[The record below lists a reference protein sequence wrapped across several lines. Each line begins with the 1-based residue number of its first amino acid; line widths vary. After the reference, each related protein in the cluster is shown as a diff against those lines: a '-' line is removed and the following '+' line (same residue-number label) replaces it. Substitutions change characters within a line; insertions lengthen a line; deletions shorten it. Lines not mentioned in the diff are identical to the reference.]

1 MHHTKGLVL
10 ARLCDMS
17 SVPYLH
23 GKEFKNVDSNADQV
37 LLNYYRSSLSSKLL
51 EIRHIKSIIIRRVTP
66 EVFNS
71 HKKSYNN
78 IASSLNRTKSG
89 KSYKDTNNSQFS
101 EIQISKTAETI
112 PTSDNKIIQKK
123 IRKGNSSY
131 NLHKSFTSGDINGD
145 KPSSKKITRDD
156 NYLENQASILG
167 TTLFQSPEI
176 RRQHD
181 FQKINEDTFFEC
193 FYTINNFL
201 NIDRPYYI
209 SRLFPYYTEI
219 ADELEL
225 HVFSKSATINLF
237 AKNSSK
243 GWKLLKQFHTKL
255 SLLLNLGDNLDLI
268 ESKLRYLNN
277 LLLLKLSDDCYYIL
291 PNENI
296 SYETIKFLKTNY
308 MERMM
313 DKFDNFQF
321 KQRSCSYDQ
330 IMSINN
336 YSRCIHDLLHSKLF
350 LNDKIT
356 QELKKEKSLHK
367 IMDAQVTLSTSA
379 SHLNGVLE
387 SKISDNYQLKNRIIQ
402 LKKEKENL
410 KAHIMR
416 LKYPPQSNN
425 SELNFNVANETLTLQ
440 TENLKLLNLINLEK
454 SRIASLIQ
462 YIFPVKEVHGKHDF
476 SLFNTCFPSSLIPR
490 TRSLEE
496 SEHNTIIPI
505 SIVSS
510 TIIQRLTQISRPHS
524 ERLNCLIGYI
534 ALIVL
539 TIADIFNIPLR
550 YPIRELGSN
559 SYINDPI
566 SDFNNIFTEV
576 DFKNST
582 HNTNNSSYNTTKS
595 VGKSTTIYPLFI
607 CQNAT
612 LAVKFTYALLLLRK
626 DLEQL
631 YEVEGIVKIEEFNL
645 LIACKIWL
653 TCVEG
658 YADSIINNESIND
671 INVDYVEEDI
681 ETITESN
688 NIFDDNNLIDNNIK
702 TDNKNVNVSNNDKL
716 SSLLKGMSILDKNNR
731 KVSDSS
737 KFSKIFNKSIISD
750 VSNKSSISGISVDSA
765 VSNASSI
772 VNDYNQ
778 KMHSD
783 EKIKHI
789 KKHLLKGSGG
799 KM

>member
-1 MHHTKGLVL
+1 
-10 ARLCDMS
+10 MS

-23 GKEFKNVDSNADQV
+23 GKGIKSKNAD
-37 LLNYYRSSLSSKLL
+37 LNTDHNLSNYYRSSLSSKLL
-51 EIRHIKSIIIRRVTP
+51 EIRHIKSIIIKRIRP
-66 EVFNS
+66 EPCDYHKNS
-71 HKKSYNN
+71 HSNLPN
-78 IASSLNRTKSG
+78 SINRTKSE
-89 KSYKDTNNSQFS
+89 KIYESEHNSQPS
-101 EIQISKTAETI
+101 EIQLSKTLETKQK
-112 PTSDNKIIQKK
+112 SDNNITQKK
-123 IRKGNSSY
+123 IRKGNSSS
-131 NLHKSFTSGDINGD
+131 NLHKSFTSGTIHNDMANL
-145 KPSSKKITRDD
+145 KKIIKDD
-156 NYLENQASILG
+156 NYLESQTSILR
-167 TTLFQSPEI
+167 TTLFQPPEI
-176 RRQHD
+176 CRQHD

-193 FYTINNFL
+193 FYTINDFL

-225 HVFSKSATINLF
+225 HIFSKSATINLF
-237 AKNSSK
+237 VKNSSK
-243 GWKLLKQFHTKL
+243 DWNLLKQYHLKL
-255 SLLLNLGDNLDLI
+255 SLLINLGDDLDLI

-291 PNENI
+291 PNDNI
-296 SYETIKFLKTNY
+296 PYEIVKSLKINY
-308 MERMM
+308 IERMM

-330 IMSINN
+330 IMTINN
-336 YSRCIHDLLHSKLF
+336 YSRCIHDLLRAKLI

-356 QELKKEKSLHK
+356 EELKNDNSSHK
-367 IMDAQVTLSTSA
+367 IIDAQVTLSTST
-379 SHLNGVLE
+379 SHLNKALE
-387 SKISDNYQLKNRIIQ
+387 SKISDNYQLKNRILQ
-402 LKKEKENL
+402 LKKRKENL
-410 KAHIMR
+410 ETQIMK
-416 LKYPPQSNN
+416 LKYPSQPNKL
-425 SELNFNVANETLTLQ
+425 EMNFEIANETLTLQ
-440 TENLKLLNLINLEK
+440 NENIKLLYLINLEK

-462 YIFPVKEVHGKHDF
+462 YIFPMKEIQGKHDF
-476 SLFNTCFPSSLIPR
+476 SLFNTCFPSSLIPH

-524 ERLNCLIGYI
+524 ERLNSLIGYI
-534 ALIVL
+534 SLIVL
-539 TIADIFNIPLR
+539 TVADIFNIPLR

-566 SDFNNIFTEV
+566 SDFNNISTEINS
-576 DFKNST
+576 KNF
-582 HNTNNSSYNTTKS
+582 NSNGSNSNYNTTS
-595 VGKSTTIYPLFI
+595 IRKSTTIYPLFI

-631 YEVEGIVKIEEFNL
+631 YEIEGIVKIEEFNL

-653 TCVEG
+653 KCVEG
-658 YADSIINNESIND
+658 YADSIINNGNIND

-681 ETITESN
+681 EAITENNNNILDNNSVISN
-688 NIFDDNNLIDNNIK
+688 NIKNDNESDKIDNH
-702 TDNKNVNVSNNDKL
+702 DKL
-716 SSLLKGMSILDKNNR
+716 SPLLKGMGKLDKNNR
-731 KVSDSS
+731 RVSNSS
-737 KFSKIFNKSIISD
+737 KFSKIFNTSIMSD
-750 VSNKSSISGISVDSA
+750 VSNKSTVSGISAISA

-772 VNDYNQ
+772 VNEYNQ
-778 KMHSD
+778 KLHSD

-799 KM
+799 KI